1 METLLMAELFR
12 FRCFNCQK
20 LMGAPASKF
29 GKKAHCPRCG
39 VELIVPI
46 PEDTVGQDE
55 PEDEEEENPDAVD
68 LGALG
73 VDLTAPPPRKLAP
86 TSLRDAG
93 FIEPASNP
101 IAFLESAPAAPEEE
115 SANEEG
121 DSPAPE
127 ESVVPIDLK
136 TPVAPLTERR
146 PRVIAE
152 DNQSRRRDVILP
164 RTAAIAWAMSSLLG
178 IGFAFI
184 AGMLIGHYLWR

>member
-1 METLLMAELFR
+1 MAELFR

-46 PEDTVGQDE
+46 PEDAEGRDV
-55 PEDEEEENPDAVD
+55 PEDEYEEENPDAVD

-73 VDLTAPPPRKLAP
+73 MDLAAPPPRKTAA
-86 TSLRDAG
+86 TSLRDPG
-93 FIEPASNP
+93 FVEPPTNP
-101 IAFLESAPAAPEEE
+101 IAFLETAPATPEE
-115 SANEEG
+115 ADVDEEG
-121 DSPAPE
+121 DSPAPD

-136 TPVAPLTERR
+136 TPAAPLTERR
-146 PRVIAE
+146 TRVIAE
-152 DNQSRRRDVILP
+152 DNQNRRRDVILP

-178 IGFAFI
+178 IGFAFV